1 MRENFKPNYATN
13 QYTEIWENGIVVKRV
28 PKIHEKRRENSRLY
42 DKDMDL
48 SPEDYREALKALW
61 GNVEV
66 HKPEPQEDKQEKPE
80 GTWNE

>member
-1 MRENFKPNYATN
+1 MPLTN
-13 QYTEIWENGIVVKRV
+13 TPRFGRMALWLKECQKYMKRGE
-28 PKIHEKRRENSRLY
+28 KIPGFTI
-42 DKDMDL
+42 KDMDL